1 MRSGGRRGTR
11 PPSSALEGGG
21 VVDRLEERLDLHR
34 AASHTRLKQHILQVG
49 FVVVLL
55 VLLDF
60 KAVVPE

>member
-1 MRSGGRRGTR
+1 MA
-11 PPSSALEGGG
+11 PSSALEGGG